1 MLKKNQTRSPIT
13 LTEISN
19 IEKRNF
25 NTGAYDRLMTE
36 APVRMFACYQ
46 FLYLDQSW
54 RNYKQFPVFVKHY

>member
-36 APVRMFACYQ
+36 APVRMFGYQ